1 MQQCHSVQEGKCH
14 DGGCEHRED
23 RQRAA
28 PDRSQNQQ
36 LAYQPQPL
44 TTCLACSAPT
54 DESIHNAKKAK
65 VSHTLKK
72 PRLPWKSTSAPTE
85 RELSK
90 NAWRILADHT
100 KCCLQS
106 QAIPPPTPRTQP
118 EQTPRA
124 QPCHQHS
131 HSRSVA
137 CNTHRLHKQHMC
149 RLPMPEGMNPHEAG
163 RGHASAHANPCNQ
176 PAQHQC

>member
-1 MQQCHSVQEGKCH
+1 MQQCHSVQEGECH
-14 DGGCEHRED
+14 DGGCAHREG

-36 LAYQPQPL
+36 LACQPQPL

-54 DESIHNAKKAK
+54 DESTHKAKKAK

-106 QAIPPPTPRTQP
+106 QAISPPTPRTHP
-118 EQTPRA
+118 EQTPRCSA
-124 QPCHQHS
+124 VSPTKPQPVCCLQHS
-131 HSRSVA
+131 PPAQAAHVQA
-137 CNTHRLHKQHMC
+137 
-149 RLPMPEGMNPHEAG
+149 
-163 RGHASAHANPCNQ
+163 AHA
-176 PAQHQC
+176 